1 MSQPGFAGN
10 KRIVDINGDAGLF
23 VSILAQSTVRR
34 LVIEESTLTS
44 AGVANTLQG
53 ILQYKIPNDNTTLGF
68 TTIFTAVG
76 GQTEAAEGTV
86 VPPKIELGSIIGQR
100 MEAGEIIGQVG
111 QPYPGGTP
119 AANTTMVMLRSGTA
133 TGTSVI
139 VTEYN

>member
-10 KRIVDINGDAGLF
+10 KRIVDINGDAGVF

-34 LVIEESTLTS
+34 LVVEESTLTS
-44 AGVANTLQG
+44 AGGANTLQG
-53 ILQYKIPNDNTTLGF
+53 ILQYQIPNDDTTNGF
-68 TTIFTAVG
+68 TTIFQAVG

-86 VPPKIELGSIIGQR
+86 VPPKIELGSPIAQI
-100 MEAGEIIGQVG
+100 MFAGEIIGQVG
-111 QPYPGGTP
+111 QPFPGGTP
-119 AANTTMVMLRSGTA
+119 VAATTMIKLRSGTA

>member
-23 VSILAQSTVRR
+23 ISILAQSTVRR
-34 LVIEESTLTS
+34 LVIEESALTS
-44 AGVANTLQG
+44 TGTTNALQG

-68 TTIFTAVG
+68 TAIFAAVG

-86 VPPKIELGSIIGQR
+86 VPPRIELGNIIGQR
-100 MEAGEIIGQVG
+100 EASGEVIGQLG
-111 QPYPGGTP
+111 QPFPGGTP
-119 AANTTMVMLRSGTA
+119 AAATTMIMLRSGTA

-139 VTEYN
+139 VTEYA